1 MNSERIKAL
10 TSFINKEDIVLDV
23 GCDHGYLSIYLKQNN
38 LCKEVYASDISKN
51 ALKQAQINFK
61 KYHLN
66 IKSFV
71 SDGFNNI
78 NEEFNTAVIAGMGT
92 STILNILKNKKT
104 PNKLIISSN
113 NEHFKLRKNLNK
125 LGYKLI
131 KEKIVYEKNHYYIIM
146 LYLKGKQSLSKKEL
160 LFGIS
165 NNKEYYNYLL
175 NKNRELLNK
184 VPLKKKLTI
193 LYENH
198 LLKGL
203 IEKK

>member
-1 MNSERIKAL
+1 MNSERIKTLASL
-10 TSFINKEDIVLDV
+10 INKDDIVLDV

-38 LCKEVYASDISKN
+38 LCKEVFASDISES
-51 ALKQAQINFK
+51 ALKQAQTNFK

-66 IKSFV
+66 IKTFV

-78 NEEFNTAVIAGMGT
+78 KEDFNTAVIAGMGT
-92 STILNILKNKKT
+92 TTILNILNHKKA

-113 NEHFKLRKNLNK
+113 NEHFKLRVNLNK

-131 KEKIVYEKNHYYIIM
+131 EEKVVYEKNHYYVIM
-146 LYLKGKQSLSKKEL
+146 LYQKGIQSLSKKEL

-165 NNKEYYNYLL
+165 NNKEYNKYLL
-175 NKNRELLNK
+175 NKNRELLAK
-184 VPLKKKLTI
+184 VPLKKKITI

>member
-1 MNSERIKAL
+1 MNSERIKILA
-10 TSFINKEDIVLDV
+10 SFINKEDIVLDV

-38 LCKEVYASDISKN
+38 LCKDVYASDISNN
-51 ALKQAQINFK
+51 ALNQAKTNFE

-66 IKSFV
+66 IKSFI

-92 STILNILKNKKT
+92 STILNILNNKKT

-131 KEKIVYEKNHYYIIM
+131 NEKIIYEKNHYYVIM

-165 NNKEYYNYLL
+165 NNKEYFNYLL

>member
-10 TSFINKEDIVLDV
+10 SSLINKEDIVLDV

-38 LCKEVYASDISKN
+38 LCQDVYASDISNN
-51 ALKQAQINFK
+51 ALKQAQTNFK

-78 NEEFNTAVIAGMGT
+78 NIDFNTAVIAGMGT
-92 STILNILKNKKT
+92 STILNILKNKQA

-131 KEKIVYEKNHYYIIM
+131 KEKIVQEKNHYYIIM
-146 LYLKGKQSLSKKEL
+146 LYLKGKQCLSKKEL

-193 LYENH
+193 LYENY

>member
-10 TSFINKEDIVLDV
+10 SSFVDKEDIVLDV

-38 LCKEVYASDISKN
+38 LCKEVLASDISKN
-51 ALKQAQINFK
+51 ALSQAQSNFK

-66 IKSFV
+66 IKSYI

-78 NEEFNTAVIAGMGT
+78 EDSFNTAVIAGMGT
-92 STILNILKNKKT
+92 STILNILDNKKT

-113 NEHFKLRKNLNK
+113 NEHFKLRKNLNI

-165 NNKEYYNYLL
+165 NNKKYYNYLL
-175 NKNRELLNK
+175 NKNRELLPK
-184 VPLKKKLTI
+184 VPLRKKLNI

>member
-1 MNSERIKAL
+1 M
-10 TSFINKEDIVLDV
+10 
-23 GCDHGYLSIYLKQNN
+23 
-38 LCKEVYASDISKN
+38 
-51 ALKQAQINFK
+51 ALKQAQTNFK

-78 NEEFNTAVIAGMGT
+78 NVSFNTVVIAGMGT
-92 STILNILKNKKT
+92 STILNILNNEKT

-131 KEKIVYEKNHYYIIM
+131 REKIIQEKNHYYIIM

-165 NNKEYYNYLL
+165 NNKEYFNYLL

-184 VPLKKKLTI
+184 VPLKKKLNL

>member
-1 MNSERIKAL
+1 MNSERIKVLA
-10 TSFINKEDIVLDV
+10 SFINKDDIVLDV

-38 LCKEVYASDISKN
+38 LCKCVYASDISEN
-51 ALKQAQINFK
+51 ALKQAQTNFK

-78 NEEFNTAVIAGMGT
+78 NINFNTAVIAGMGT
-92 STILNILKNKKT
+92 STILNILNNKKA

-125 LGYKLI
+125 LGYILI
-131 KEKIVYEKNHYYIIM
+131 KEKIILEKNHYYIIM